1 MEEKMAHMKFGVLLP
16 HFGKEAS
23 PSRLVDG
30 SRMCEELGFDSVW
43 VRDHLLWHPHGME
56 RAGLKFVEPFI
67 TLAAIAA
74 VTRKILLGTAVI
86 IPVRWPLKLAQE
98 LASLSYMAGGRV
110 IAGVGL
116 GSTPAE
122 LAAAGLNG
130 EQRVEILRETVE
142 ILRLIWKEDNAS
154 YKGKIFSFEDVTIEP
169 KPVEPIPIFY
179 GGGTRASVRRVA
191 EYCDGWIPG
200 RVPMATFDDRLKYLR
215 QLTDR
220 KIVLGNIPIVRID
233 KDRARARADI
243 DVRALAGSSEGTP
256 HWIKPPSG
264 RFDTIEDLE
273 GLLVVGDPDDCAAE
287 IEKFRQRGVEHFV
300 FDLRL
305 QYHRFE
311 ESLKLIGEELLPR
324 FR

>member
-1 MEEKMAHMKFGVLLP
+1 MARIQFGVLLP

-23 PSRLVDG
+23 PSRLIDG

-56 RAGLKFVEPFI
+56 RAGLKFVEPLI

-74 VTRKILLGTAVI
+74 VTKKILLGTAVI
-86 IPVRWPLKLAQE
+86 IPVRWPLKLAQD

-130 EQRVEILRETVE
+130 EDRVEILRETVE
-142 ILRLIWKEDNAS
+142 ILRLIWKENNAS
-154 YKGKIFSFEDVTIEP
+154 YRGKIFSFEDVTIEP

-200 RVPMATFDDRLKYLR
+200 RVPMATFDDRLKHLS

-256 HWIKPPSG
+256 HWVKPPSG
-264 RFDTIEDLE
+264 KFETIEDLE

-287 IEKFRQRGVEHFV
+287 IEKFRHRGVEHFV

-305 QYHRFE
+305 QYHRYE
-311 ESLKLIGEELLPR
+311 ESLRLIGEELLPR

>member
-1 MEEKMAHMKFGVLLP
+1 MTPRMKFGVLLP

-30 SRMCEELGFDSVW
+30 SSMCEELGFDSVW

-56 RAGLKFVEPFI
+56 KAGLKFVEPI
-67 TLAAIAA
+67 VTLAAVAA
-74 VTRKILLGTAVI
+74 VTKKILLGTAVL
-86 IPVRWPLKLAQE
+86 IPVRWPLKLAQD
-98 LASLSYMAGGRV
+98 LASLSYLAGGRV

-122 LAAAGLNG
+122 LAAAGLKG
-130 EQRVEILRETVE
+130 EERIEILKETVE
-142 ILRLIWKEDNAS
+142 ILRLIWRENNAS

-169 KPVEPIPIFY
+169 KPTEPIPIFY
-179 GGGTRASVRRVA
+179 GGGTRASIRRVA

-200 RVPMATFDDRLKYLR
+200 RVPMATFDDRLEYLL

-220 KIVLGNIPIVRID
+220 EIVLGNIPIVRID

-243 DVRALAGSSEGTP
+243 DVAALAGSSEGTP

-264 RFDTIEDLE
+264 KFETIEDLE
-273 GLLVVGDPDDCAAE
+273 GLLVVGNPDDCAAE
-287 IEKFRQRGVEHFV
+287 IEKFRRRGVEHFV

-305 QYHRFE
+305 QYHRYE
-311 ESLKLIGEELLPR
+311 EALKLIGAELLPR
-324 FR
+324 FH

>member
-1 MEEKMAHMKFGVLLP
+1 MAQMKFGVLLP

-23 PSRLVDG
+23 PSRLIDG
-30 SRMCEELGFDSVW
+30 SRMCEEIGFDAVW

-56 RAGLKFVEPFI
+56 KAGLKFVEPLI
-67 TLAAIAA
+67 TLAAIAG
-74 VTRKILLGTAVI
+74 VTKKILLGTAVL
-86 IPVRWPLKLAQE
+86 IPVRWPLKLAQN
-98 LASLSYMAGGRV
+98 LASLSYLAGGRV

-122 LAAAGLNG
+122 LAASGLNG
-130 EQRVEILRETVE
+130 EQRAEILRETVE
-142 ILRLIWKEDNAS
+142 ILRLIWKENQAS
-154 YKGKIFSFEDVTIEP
+154 YKGKVFAFEDVTIEP

-179 GGGTRASVRRVA
+179 GGSTRASIRRVA
-191 EYCDGWIPG
+191 EYCDGWIAG
-200 RVPMATFDDRLKYLR
+200 RVPMATFDDRLRYLR
-215 QLTDR
+215 QLTER
-220 KIVLGNIPIVRID
+220 KITLGNIPIVRID

-256 HWIKPPSG
+256 HWVKPPSG
-264 RFDTIEDLE
+264 KFETIEDLE

-305 QYHRFE
+305 QYHRYE
-311 ESLKLIGEELLPR
+311 ETLKLIGEELLPR
-324 FR
+324 YR